1 MPASQLLFRNGRS
14 PSLLRWNG
22 QFSVLPALEGPRGRI
37 SRAPMWR
44 WRRVLV
50 AGGVCVLVAG
60 GVCVAHAAPLA
71 PAVLRV
77 GSYLG
82 IPGQYSSIQ
91 AAVDAAR
98 PGDWVLIGLGDYHE
112 TGNRVPPGAVG
123 DDTAGA
129 AVLVTTPGI
138 HIRGM
143 DRNGVVLDGTKPGA
157 PQCSSATADQDVG
170 PLGPAGAPAGR
181 NGLIVFKASGV
192 SVENLTACN
201 FLSGADT
208 PGDEIWFDGG
218 GSSGTQQIG
227 SWRGAFLSA
236 TSSYFAGDNQPL
248 AQYGIYASN
257 TFGPGLFT
265 QVYANN
271 MGDAA
276 FYIGACPDCNAILDH
291 AHGQNSAEG
300 YSGTNSGGHLIIQN
314 SEFDHNHTGFAT
326 NSQNND
332 DQPSPQSGRC
342 PGDQTGPT
350 GTRSCWVLTHNSIH
364 DNNNPNVPTSPGLAG
379 FSPVGTGIIISGG
392 RFDTVADNDIH
403 DNGAWGVLLAPEVD
417 TAKPPPI
424 AHCKGGVGLR
434 SFCYFNNYGNEIENN
449 TLSHN
454 GFFGNPSNVDLAE
467 ISNLAYPGNCWHGNV
482 APSGTAINAKLFE
495 GRPRVTSDP
504 LFIQY
509 FPHSICGIPDKGRG
523 IISILSLQVACD
535 SEFLGNCPSTVVS
548 NYPRQTAVQMMPL
561 PPQPSM
567 PNPCLDVPLNPW
579 CPTNPTSP
587 PPYPVPGSTVH

>member
-1 MPASQLLFRNGRS
+1 M
-14 PSLLRWNG
+14 
-22 QFSVLPALEGPRGRI
+22 PALEDHRGRV
-37 SRAPMWR
+37 SRAPMRR
-44 WRRVLV
+44 WRRIFA
-50 AGGVCVLVAG
+50 AGSVCVLVAG
-60 GVCVAHAAPLA
+60 GGVARAAP
-71 PAVLRV
+71 PATVLLV
-77 GSYLG
+77 GSYQG

-98 PGDWVLIGLGDYHE
+98 PGDWVLIGPGDYHE

-129 AVLVTTPGI
+129 AVLVTTPNI
-138 HIRGM
+138 WIRGM

-157 PQCSSATADQDVG
+157 SRCSSAAVDQDPG
-170 PLGPAGAPAGR
+170 PLDPNGLPAGR

-201 FLSGADT
+201 FIAGDIT

-218 GSSGTQQIG
+218 GSSGTQRIG
-227 SWRGAFLSA
+227 SWRGAYLSA
-236 TSSYFAGDNQPL
+236 TSTYNGGPNQS

-257 TFGPGLFT
+257 TYGPGLFT

-271 MGDAA
+271 MADAA
-276 FYIGACPDCNAILDH
+276 FYIGACPDCNTILDN
-291 AHGQNSAEG
+291 AHGQNSAQG

-314 SEFDHNHTGFAT
+314 SEFDHNHTGFST

-332 DQPSPQSGRC
+332 DQPSPQSGHC
-342 PGDQTGPT
+342 PGNGTGPT
-350 GTRSCWVLTHNSIH
+350 GTHSCWVLTHNSIH
-364 DNNNPNVPTSPGLAG
+364 DNNNPDVPTSPGIVG
-379 FSPVGTGIIISGG
+379 FSPVGTGVLISGG
-392 RFDTVADNDIH
+392 RFDTVNDNEIH
-403 DNGAWGVLLAPEVD
+403 DNGAWGVLLVPEVD
-417 TAKPPPI
+417 TATPPPI
-424 AHCKGGVGLR
+424 AHCGGGVGLR
-434 SFCYFNNYGNEIENN
+434 ALSFCYYNDKGNEIENN

-467 ISNLAYPGNCWHGNV
+467 ISTLALSGNCWHGNV
-482 APSGTAINAKLFE
+482 DTSGTAVGAKLFQ

-509 FPHSICGIPDKGRG
+509 FPHGICGIPDAGAP

-535 SEFLGNCPSTVVS
+535 SQFLGNCPSTVIT
-548 NYPRQTAVQMMPL
+548 NYPRQTAVQMMAL

-567 PNPCLDVPLNPW
+567 PDPCLGVPRNPW
-579 CPTNPTSP
+579 CPSNPTSQ
-587 PPYPVPGSTVH
+587 PPYPVPGSTVQ

>member
-1 MPASQLLFRNGRS
+1 M
-14 PSLLRWNG
+14 
-22 QFSVLPALEGPRGRI
+22 PALEDRGGWI

-44 WRRVLV
+44 WRRLLV
-50 AGGVCVLVAG
+50 VGGVCVLIAG
-60 GVCVAHAAPLA
+60 GVRVAHAAPPA
-71 PAVLRV
+71 PAAVLRV
-77 GSYLG
+77 GSYQG

-98 PGDWVLIGLGDYHE
+98 PGDWVLIGPGDYHE

-157 PQCSSATADQDVG
+157 SWCSSATADQDPG
-170 PLGPAGAPAGR
+170 PLGPDSAPTGR

-227 SWRGAFLSA
+227 SWRGAFMSA
-236 TSSYFAGDNQPL
+236 TSSYFAGENQPF

-265 QVYANN
+265 QGYANN

-276 FYIGACPDCNAILDH
+276 FYIGACPDCNTILDH
-291 AHGQNSAEG
+291 AHAQNSAQG
-300 YSGTNSGGHLIIQN
+300 YSGTNSGGRLIVQN
-314 SEFDHNHTGFAT
+314 SEFDHNHTGFST

-332 DQPSPQSGRC
+332 DQPSPQSGHC
-342 PGDQTGPT
+342 PGNGTGPT
-350 GTRSCWVLTHNSIH
+350 GTHSCWLFTHNSVH
-364 DNNNPNVPTSPGLAG
+364 DNNNPDVPTSPGVVG
-379 FSPVGTGIIISGG
+379 SSPVGTGILISGG
-392 RFDTVADNDIH
+392 RFDTVNDNDIH
-403 DNGAWGVLLAPEVD
+403 DNGAWGVLLVPEVD
-417 TAKPPPI
+417 TATPPPI
-424 AHCKGGVGLR
+424 AHCKGGFGLSAL
-434 SFCYFNNYGNEIENN
+434 SFCYFNNKGNEIENN

-467 ISNLAYPGNCWHGNV
+467 ISTLAFPGNCWHGNV
-482 APSGTAINAKLFE
+482 DTSGTVIGLKHFQ
-495 GRPRVTSDP
+495 RPRVTSDP

-509 FPHSICGIPDKGRG
+509 FLHGICGIPDAGAG
-523 IISILSLQVACD
+523 IISILSLEVACD
-535 SEFLGNCPSTVVS
+535 SQFLGPCPSTVVT
-548 NYPRQTAVQMMPL
+548 NYPRQTAVQMMAL

-567 PNPCLDVPLNPW
+567 PNPCLDVPRNPW

-587 PPYPVPGSTVH
+587 PPYPVPGSTVR

>member
-1 MPASQLLFRNGRS
+1 MR
-14 PSLLRWNG
+14 
-22 QFSVLPALEGPRGRI
+22 
-37 SRAPMWR
+37 R

-50 AGGVCVLVAG
+50 AGGVSVLVAA
-60 GVCVAHAAPLA
+60 GVCVARAAPPA
-71 PAVLRV
+71 PAVLLV
-77 GSYLG
+77 GSYQG

-91 AAVDAAR
+91 AAVDAAG
-98 PGDWVLIGLGDYHE
+98 PGDWVLIGPGDFHE

-138 HIRGM
+138 HLRGM

-157 PQCSSATADQDVG
+157 SLCSSAAADQDPG
-170 PLGPAGAPAGR
+170 PLGPAGAATGR

-192 SVENLTACN
+192 SVENMTACN

-236 TSSYFAGDNQPL
+236 TSSYFAGANQPF

-257 TFGPGLFT
+257 TWGPGLFT

-276 FYIGACPDCNAILDH
+276 FYIGACPDCNTVLDH

-314 SEFDHNHTGFAT
+314 SEFDHNYIGIVT

-332 DQPSPQSGRC
+332 DQPSPQSGHC
-342 PGDQTGPT
+342 PGDETGPT
-350 GTRSCWVLTHNSIH
+350 GTHSCWLVTHNSVH
-364 DNNNPNVPTSPGLAG
+364 DNNNANTPTSPDVVGAPG
-379 FSPVGTGIIISGG
+379 GTGVLIVGG
-392 RFDTVADNDIH
+392 RFDTVADNDIR
-403 DNGAWGVLLAPEVD
+403 DNGAWGVLLVPEVD
-417 TAKPPPI
+417 TETWIPI
-424 AHCKGGVGLR
+424 AHCKGGIGLKAL
-434 SFCYFNNYGNEIENN
+434 SLCYYDDWGNEIENN
-449 TLSHN
+449 TLSNN
-454 GFFGNPSNVDLAE
+454 GFFRNPSNVDLAE
-467 ISNLAYPGNCWHGNV
+467 MSNLEFPGNCWHGNV
-482 APSGTAINAKLFE
+482 DTSGTAVGPTHFQL

-504 LFIQY
+504 LFIQH
-509 FPHSICGIPDKGRG
+509 FPHRFCGIPDAGKG
-523 IISILSLQVACD
+523 IISILSLEVACD
-535 SEFLGNCPSTVVS
+535 SQFLGPCPSTVFTK
-548 NYPRQTAVQMMPL
+548 YPRQTTVQMLAL

-567 PNPCLDVPLNPW
+567 PDPCLGVPQNPW
-579 CPTNPTSP
+579 CPTNPSSP
-587 PPYPVPGSTVH
+587 PPYPVPGSIVG